1 MSLYTFLI
9 VAVCGG
15 LGYWL
20 VSSALSY
27 KGPPL
32 GVDPPKADP
41 GTASADPG
49 VAARSWEAVLGV
61 DKFATRAQVTA
72 AYRSAIGQYHPDKV
86 ATLGRELREL
96 AESKSKDIAIA
107 YQQALQDRG
116 SAPR

>member
-32 GVDPPKADP
+32 GVDPPKLDP
-41 GTASADPG
+41 GTASADQD

-86 ATLGRELREL
+86 ATLGPEIRALAEEKSKEINKAYEQALREC
-96 AESKSKDIAIA
+96 I
-107 YQQALQDRG
+107 R
-116 SAPR
+116 

>member
-9 VAVCGG
+9 MAVCGG

-32 GVDPPKADP
+32 GVDPPKPDP
-41 GTASADPG
+41 GTASAEQG
-49 VAARSWEAVLGV
+49 VATRSWEAVLGV

-86 ATLGRELREL
+86 ATLGPEIRALAEEKSKEINQAYERALRECV
-96 AESKSKDIAIA
+96 
-107 YQQALQDRG
+107 R
-116 SAPR
+116 

>member
-32 GVDPPKADP
+32 GVDPPKPDP
-41 GTASADPG
+41 GTASADQDLT
-49 VAARSWEAVLGV
+49 ARTWEAVLGV

-86 ATLGRELREL
+86 ATLGPEIRALAEEKSKEINLAYEQALRECV
-96 AESKSKDIAIA
+96 
-107 YQQALQDRG
+107 R
-116 SAPR
+116 

>member
-32 GVDPPKADP
+32 GVDPPRPDP
-41 GTASADPG
+41 GTASADRG

-86 ATLGRELREL
+86 ATLGPEIRSLAEEKSKEINKAYEQALRECV
-96 AESKSKDIAIA
+96 
-107 YQQALQDRG
+107 R
-116 SAPR
+116 

>member
-1 MSLYTFLI
+1 
-9 VAVCGG
+9 
-15 LGYWL
+15 

-32 GVDPPKADP
+32 GVYPPKADP

-86 ATLGRELREL
+86 ATLGPEIRSLAEEKSKEINQAYEQALRECV
-96 AESKSKDIAIA
+96 
-107 YQQALQDRG
+107 R
-116 SAPR
+116 